1 MSTTLRRDRRK
12 PASRKTPSIRLS
24 ALRRELA
31 AAGDPVRAAGA
42 TRYFKT
48 GKGEYGEG
56 DRFRGITLPQLRLL
70 ARKARGLSHENTMKL
85 LRSPWHEDRT
95 LALMILVHAHGRGSP
110 AERRVIHRAYLANTR
125 YVNNWD
131 LVDGS
136 APELVGSYVGSDD
149 TRLVERLAKS
159 KLLWDRRISM
169 VATHMSTRRG
179 DLAPALLIAERL
191 LGDTH
196 DLMHK
201 AVGWML
207 REVGKKSPDT
217 LRAFLEKH
225 AATMPRTA
233 LRYSIERFTPE
244 ERKRWMSVRSSRG
257 QGRRRSVSP

>member
-1 MSTTLRRDRRK
+1 MSSRATPSARKPQFDKGPPVTLAALRRD
-12 PASRKTPSIRLS
+12 
-24 ALRRELA
+24 LA
-31 AAGDPVRAAGA
+31 AAGDPARAAGVA
-42 TRYFKT
+42 RFFKT

-56 DRFRGITLPQLRLL
+56 DKFRGMTLPQLRLL
-70 ARKARGLSHENTMKL
+70 ARKARGLSLENTLKL
-85 LRSPWHEDRT
+85 LRSPWHEDRS
-95 LALMILVHAHGRGSP
+95 LALMLLVDAHERGTP
-110 AERRVIHRAYLANTR
+110 AERRAIHRAYLANTR

-131 LVDGS
+131 LVDLS
-136 APELVGSYVGSDD
+136 APELVGPYIGKND

-159 KLLWDRRISM
+159 KLLWDRRIAM
-169 VATHMSTRRG
+169 VATHLSTRAG

-217 LRAFLEKH
+217 LRAFLQKH

-233 LRYSIERFTPE
+233 LRYSIERFSPD
-244 ERKRWMSVRSSRG
+244 ERKRWINVRSADRE
-257 QGRRRSVSP
+257 RAREA